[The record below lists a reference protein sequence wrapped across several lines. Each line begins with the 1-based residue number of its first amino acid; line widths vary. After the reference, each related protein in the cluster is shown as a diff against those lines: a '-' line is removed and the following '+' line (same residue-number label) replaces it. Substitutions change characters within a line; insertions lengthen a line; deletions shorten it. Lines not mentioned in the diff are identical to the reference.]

1 MSTHTSARVL
11 AVVLSLSLAVFVA
24 GCGGGPTA
32 KGSGTEPIATGATTA
47 PTIEQARNAGAIAGA
62 IEKEPGR
69 ATEILA
75 ERGVSAEALESLIVD
90 IAKDSTLTQV
100 YEEAKAAAAR

>member
-1 MSTHTSARVL
+1 MSTHNSGRVL
-11 AVVLSLSLAVFVA
+11 AVVLALSLAGFVA
-24 GCGGGPTA
+24 GCGGSSTA
-32 KGSGTEPIATGATTA
+32 KGSGTEPIATGATSA

-75 ERGVSAEALESLIVD
+75 EHGVSAETLESLIVD
-90 IAKDSTLTQV
+90 IAKDSTLAEA
-100 YEEAKAAAAR
+100 YAEAKAAAAR